1 MKLHRKGT
9 GLSMR
14 LILALLIFSIGI
26 LLPSISGFAHAETS
40 TPEQV
45 ADGPTDQIRDGV
57 FGERLDEAEDPGY
70 LERQLAGLII
80 NFAEFIRKALGLKD
94 LNELIFL
101 KGSENLIFNTFD
113 SSIFSIIVDFF
124 NSFLTVSAWLAVLSI
139 LAWAFMIMF
148 KGGTQQGQL
157 SINSMSEGFVI
168 YFVGLN
174 LGGYM
179 YKLVFSANYL
189 VVLWAIDG
197 LKMAT
202 GWDVTQVNILDI
214 MTSETKSLGQAALII
229 LIVFCVG
236 MLNYQYALR
245 LATLI
250 FLMVIFPWVLYRC
263 TTPGSQKV
271 LDEWFREFAA
281 QVFTQ
286 AGHAIGYAI
295 FIAILAKQPSFW
307 ILLVFL
313 VGMPTITS
321 LVRIPIGA
329 KGGGTVG
336 GGFGMGTAMA
346 VQGIVKGLRGKGS
359 GGKNAPPSNN
369 NGIMPSDSFGATPAT
384 ADALSPVSSP
394 SFNTMAGGA
403 SNLAP
408 AAPGKGGS
416 TKLNTGSRIGPSAN
430 SSSGSRTPSGG
441 SSQPSSPLRNFVESR
456 GGVVG
461 LAKTG
466 GAMAGKAAGAVAR
479 KSAIAA
485 GAGAGF
491 IAGSALTGSMSG
503 GFVGAAL
510 GSQGVA
516 KLEQG
521 AGAVAKGIKGLSQ
534 SYQSYR
540 TENPIQETQMAQAPL
555 ALPMGSSPPLALPA
569 GPGVQPGGTNRPLEL
584 SGPVHT
590 PLQDQGGVM
599 VTSKGGAGITAQGS
613 PTLPGRPNMSSQNPG
628 LGSIP
633 GGGGKRNTGS
643 ISNTPNPMNSTMIPP
658 VPRSPMVNQRNR
670 SNMNHLQRVYDEGR
684 NAMSGPNHSPS
695 KGDPGPQPPP
705 VASSSP
711 MGSYGDPGP
720 PPPLSDNETRGFSQ
734 YDGNSRPRPID
745 IQPIKR
751 ND

>member
-1 MKLHRKGT
+1 M
-9 GLSMR
+9 
-14 LILALLIFSIGI
+14 ALLILSIGI
-26 LLPSISGFAHAETS
+26 LLPSLSGFAHAETS
-40 TPEQV
+40 PPEEA
-45 ADGPTDQIRDGV
+45 ADGPTNQIRDGV
-57 FGERLDEAEDPGY
+57 FGERLDDAEDPGY

-80 NFAEFIRKALGLKD
+80 NFAEFIRKVLGLKD

-139 LAWAFMIMF
+139 IAWAFMIMF

-179 YKLVFSANYL
+179 YKLVFSANYV

-384 ADALSPVSSP
+384 ADAMSPVSSP

-408 AAPGKGGS
+408 AAPGKGTGA
-416 TKLNTGSRIGPSAN
+416 KFGAGSRIGSDMN
-430 SSSGSRTPSGG
+430 SSRGTGS
-441 SSQPSSPLRNFVESR
+441 SSQPASRGTGNSSQPASPLRSFVESR

-479 KSAIAA
+479 KTAIAA

-491 IAGSALTGSMSG
+491 IAGSALSGSMSG

-534 SYQSYR
+534 AYQSYR
-540 TENPIQETQMAQAPL
+540 AENPIQETQMAQAPL

-584 SGPVHT
+584 AGPVHT

-599 VTSKGGAGITAQGS
+599 VTSKGGAGSPVQGS
-613 PTLPGRPNMSSQNPG
+613 PSFPGRPNMSGQS
-628 LGSIP
+628 LGHPSIP
-633 GGGGKRNTGS
+633 GGGGKRNPGS
-643 ISNTPNPMNSTMIPP
+643 IPNSPNPMNSTMIPP

-670 SNMNHLQRVYDEGR
+670 SNMNHLQRVFDEGSNVR
-684 NAMSGPNHSPS
+684 SGPNHSLS
-695 KGDPGPQPPP
+695 NRGSDPGPQPPP
-705 VASSSP
+705 VVPSSP
-711 MGSYGDPGP
+711 MDSYGDPGP
-720 PPPLSDNETRGFSQ
+720 PPPLSENETRGFSQ